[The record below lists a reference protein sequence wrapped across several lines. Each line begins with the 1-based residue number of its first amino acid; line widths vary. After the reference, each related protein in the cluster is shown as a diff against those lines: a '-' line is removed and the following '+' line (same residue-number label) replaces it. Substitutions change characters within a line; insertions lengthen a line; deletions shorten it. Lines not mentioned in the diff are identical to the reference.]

1 MNRNIQFYDQN
12 AEQLN
17 TQYQQVTFE
26 QVHESWR
33 AHWPTGH
40 DQNCNVLDVGAGNG
54 QDAARFAEQGCT
66 VYAVEPADAF
76 RALGEART
84 EALTVTWLS
93 DTLPELK
100 VVNQLSVRFDCILLS
115 AVWMH
120 IAPTDRPRAFRKL
133 ANLLAPN
140 GRLVITLRH
149 GMFGDART
157 AHPVSVEEIEQLAKD
172 HALQIRLKTD
182 VTDDSLGRDNVKWQ
196 TVVLTLPDDGSGDLI
211 TVRHVI
217 VNDNKS
223 ATYKLALLRTLL
235 RIADAHPGAVTDR
248 YDGRVAIPL
257 GLVALYWIRQYKR
270 LIDTDAGE
278 GLGIQQN
285 SNTNKG
291 LGFVKAGGWGELKH
305 LAPDDFAIGAL
316 FIGEEATA
324 LQKALKDAIKTIDEG
339 PVTFTYR
346 GDKNNR
352 LFDMQKSG
360 RRKNASSF
368 VLDSEFLQ
376 SFGVFTLGES
386 LWDCLRLYASWIEPL
401 IVNQWI
407 AEMKRYKH
415 NERRD
420 IALQTYHDCLAWID
434 AKRDT
439 RDVRKRID
447 SLRANK
453 HKLVSVWSNK
463 PLQDSYQVDHCLPF
477 AYWPNND
484 RWNLFPAS
492 SQENNTKR
500 DKVPSKQRLKMAKP
514 LILDFWRLAWDSE
527 QDKTRFFTEASLS
540 LPNIHT
546 KEREFEAVFEAM
558 QLQVAGVKSR
568 LLVGEW

>member
-1 MNRNIQFYDQN
+1 MNRNIQFYHLHAKDLD
-12 AEQLN
+12 A
-17 TQYQQVTFE
+17 QYQQLTFE

-33 AHWPTGH
+33 AYWPIGH
-40 DQNCNVLDVGAGNG
+40 DQNCNVLDVGAGSG
-54 QDAARFAEQGCT
+54 KDAKWFAEQGCT

-76 RALGEART
+76 RAIGEART
-84 EALTVTWLS
+84 EILPVTWLS

-100 VVNQLSVRFDCILLS
+100 VVTQLSVRFDCILLS
-115 AVWMH
+115 AIWMH
-120 IAPTDRPRAFRKL
+120 IAPSDRPRAFRKL

-149 GMFGDART
+149 GTFEDARS

-172 HALQIRLKTD
+172 HALQVRLKTD
-182 VTDDSLGRDNVKWQ
+182 LINDSLGRSSVKWQ
-196 TVVLTLPDDGSGDLI
+196 TVVLTLPDDGSGDLL

-248 YDGRVAIPL
+248 QDGRVAIPL

-278 GLGIQQN
+278 GVGIQQN

-291 LGFVKAGGWGELKH
+291 LGFVKADGWGELKH
-305 LAPDDFAIGAL
+305 LVPDDFAIGAL
-316 FIGEEATA
+316 FLGDEATA
-324 LQKALKDAIKTIDEG
+324 LQKALKDAIKTIDDG

-352 LFDMQKSG
+352 LFDIQKSG
-360 RRKNASSF
+360 RRKTASSF

-376 SFGVFTLGES
+376 SFGVFTLEES

-415 NERRD
+415 NERRN
-420 IALQTYHDCLAWID
+420 ISLQTYHDCLAWID
-434 AKRDT
+434 AKHDT

-447 SLRANK
+447 SLRADK

-492 SQENNTKR
+492 FQENNTKR
-500 DKVPSKQRLKMAKP
+500 DKVPSKQRLNTAKP
-514 LILDFWRLAWDSE
+514 YILDFWQLAWDSE

-546 KEREFEAVFEAM
+546 KEREFESVFEAM

-568 LLVGEW
+568 FLVGEW